1 MIPCCLGRLGDACSD
16 AQVKFQ
22 AFDRLSKKTGD
33 PKYDKERASAL
44 QQAAYWQNIMNTC
57 KLQAATNQAVQQ
69 LQAQQA
75 SVAAIEAAQPS
86 GAFNTGKL
94 LTYGGLAMGAAVL
107 LYFVMRRR

>member
-16 AQVKFQ
+16 AQIKFA

-33 PKYDKERASAL
+33 PKYDKQRPSAL
-44 QQAAYWQNIMNTC
+44 SQAAYWSNIVNNC
-57 KLQAATNQAVQQ
+57 KLATATQRATQQQAAIQSA
-69 LQAQQA
+69 
-75 SVAAIEAAQPS
+75 VAAVPTTA
-86 GAFNTGKL
+86 GFDTGKL